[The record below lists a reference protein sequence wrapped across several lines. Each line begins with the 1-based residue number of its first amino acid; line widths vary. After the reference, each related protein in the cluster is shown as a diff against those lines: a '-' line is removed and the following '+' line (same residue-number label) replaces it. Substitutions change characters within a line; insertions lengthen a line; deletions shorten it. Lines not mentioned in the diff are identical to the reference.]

1 MNYHK
6 IFQKEA
12 EENEIRHIQSKKEQ
26 KNTKFFLSAV
36 QFMFRLF
43 RN

>member
-6 IFQKEA
+6 VFQKEA

-43 RN
+43 QN

>member
-1 MNYHK
+1 M
-6 IFQKEA
+6 FQKEA